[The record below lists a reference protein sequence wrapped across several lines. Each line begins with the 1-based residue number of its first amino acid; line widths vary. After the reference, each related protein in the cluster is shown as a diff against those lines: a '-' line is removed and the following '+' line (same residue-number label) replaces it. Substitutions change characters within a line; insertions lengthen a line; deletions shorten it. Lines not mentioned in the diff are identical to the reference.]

1 MLSRKYGDVSAVPQ
15 RIFAARRVRPSRD
28 VRDWFG
34 HTVPLGLDHRNPY
47 RTGLDSDEQE
57 HESFGTVQ
65 NACLEEG
72 VHGTYSKEESGRHKQ
87 KRKYSQLVGIRV
99 RHRLD
104 CLYRSG
110 AKPDYVN
117 LKDPAT
123 PASIG

>member
-1 MLSRKYGDVSAVPQ
+1 MATSPPCRKGFLRHGASVLQGTSA
-15 RIFAARRVRPSRD
+15 IG
-28 VRDWFG
+28 WIG